1 MRLKAVAFYNPNG
14 RIRDVFTTRKSATGS
29 PGEPKEFYFV
39 YPEQLKY
46 LSYAQAIDL
55 EMILKHAYATN

>member
-1 MRLKAVAFYNPNG
+1 MRLKAVAFYNQNG
-14 RIRDVFTTRKSATGS
+14 RIRDVFSTRVSSKNQ
-29 PGEPKEFYFV
+29 PGEPKEFFFV

-55 EMILKHAYATN
+55 EMILKHAYTTN